1 MAIDSSKN
9 DNKKFL
15 MIQGRLLFVNITLP
29 FEGIDLNSE
38 CLCVRNSN
46 ETNDP
51 YSVIILCP
59 IVYNYYLLFYILLGF

>member
-1 MAIDSSKN
+1 MAIGSSKN

-15 MIQGRLLFVNITLP
+15 MIQGRLLFINIILP
-29 FEGIDLNSE
+29 YEEIDLNNE

-46 ETNDP
+46 ESNDP

-59 IVYNYYLLFYILLGF
+59 IVFIYIIFY